1 MTPALRKT
9 HRIAWFSLAVL
20 LPLAWLAAVLAVPD
34 KLCQEPARAPQP
46 APLGSIVQS
55 KQSENLL
62 LNLRSDAAGRR
73 YQLEVLITKP
83 LTSPNAVVWC
93 KQADQTNKQLGLLGA
108 KGVYRFDL
116 DSTATQTIEV
126 TVTDELK
133 KQQLAALKRDR

>member
-62 LNLRSDAAGRR
+62 LNLRSDVEDSR
-73 YQLEVLITKP
+73 YQLEILITKP
-83 LTSPNAVVWC
+83 LTSANAVVWC

-133 KQQLAALKRDR
+133 KQQLAALKWDR